1 MSARPISMLIA
12 ALGGEGGGVLTDWI
26 IAAAASCDL
35 PVQSTSIPGVAQ
47 RTGATTYYIE
57 IYPMPWRQLGGKRP
71 VLALAPGIGDVD
83 VVVASEFLEAGRAV
97 AAGLVTSDRTL
108 LIASTHR
115 SYAIAEKMTM
125 GDGRFDAEVL
135 MRAAEKNARSQ
146 LLFDMDA
153 VARTARAMINSVML
167 GAVAAAGGLPIPAA
181 AFEAAIRTGRSSD
194 ANLRGFR
201 AGFAAAERLAASRS
215 SPSPPSAGVSPPPTY
230 PAPLTSETI
239 ASGAMTR
246 LPLPACGVRDG
257 VRGRLRKLRLAIE
270 SLWRAPLTRSPH
282 AAQRREPADRSW
294 QPVGG
299 ERRAAPDH
307 PALARADA
315 AADARE
321 TPALRGGPEDEAA
334 RFGIAADIVSEGLRR
349 LVAYQDAAYARL
361 YLDRVARIAAADE
374 RAGARGRLTR
384 EVARHLA
391 LRMSYEDV
399 IRVAEVK
406 LAPGRM
412 ARIASQMNA
421 RPGEPVA
428 IVEFLK
434 PGIAEICSVLPP
446 FIARPITAIAERRG
460 WTDKLHWGME
470 IKTNSVFG
478 YLRLLALARLRRFR
492 PRSFRYQEEQRAI
505 EAWLALIIAA
515 AQKSDTLA
523 LEIVECARLI
533 TGYGDTLKRGA
544 ANYAAIERK
553 VIQPTLAGAMALSRG
568 IDAVAS
574 ARVAALADAEG
585 EALARCLA
593 EIAQMHDIGASALPG
608 LDQAED
614 FDGRAPS

>member
-57 IYPMPWRQLGGKRP
+57 IYPLPWRELAGKRP
-71 VLALAPGIGDVD
+71 ILALAPGIGDVD

-97 AAGLVTSDRTL
+97 AGGFVTPDRTL

-115 SYAIAEKMTM
+115 SHAIAEKMAM
-125 GDGRFDAEVL
+125 GDGRFDIAKL
-135 MRAAEKNARSQ
+135 TGAAEKNARSH

-153 VARTARAMINSVML
+153 VAKTAHVMINSVML
-167 GAVAAAGGLPIPAA
+167 GAVAASGGLPIPAA

-201 AGFAAAERLAASRS
+201 AGFAAAERLVAPRS
-215 SPSPPSAGVSPPPTY
+215 SPAPGGAGISHGKGRLSTGSQSRPPPG
-230 PAPLTSETI
+230 P
-239 ASGAMTR
+239 
-246 LPLPACGVRDG
+246 
-257 VRGRLRKLRLAIE
+257 
-270 SLWRAPLTRSPH
+270 SPDVVGG
-282 AAQRREPADRSW
+282 REPAAHVQQAER
-294 QPVGG
+294 G
-299 ERRAAPDH
+299 EGCAVCDN
-307 PALARADA
+307 PALAREEGAEA
-315 AADARE
+315 H
-321 TPALRGGPEDEAA
+321 GPLENEAA

-349 LVAYQDAAYARL
+349 LIGYQDVSYARL
-361 YLDRVARIAAADE
+361 YLDRLACIADADA

-399 IRVAEVK
+399 IRVAEAK
-406 LAPGRM
+406 IAPGRM

-421 RPGEPVA
+421 RPGEPLA

-446 FIARPITAIAERRG
+446 FIARPVTAIAERRG
-460 WTDKLHWGME
+460 WIDKFHWGME
-470 IKTNSVFG
+470 IKTNSVSG
-478 YLRLLALARLRRFR
+478 YLRLLALARLRRLR
-492 PRSFRYQEEQRAI
+492 PRSFRYKEEQAAI
-505 EAWLALIIAA
+505 DAWLALIVAA
-515 AQKSDTLA
+515 APKSDELA

-533 TGYGDTLKRGA
+533 KGYGDTLKRGC
-544 ANYAAIERK
+544 ANYAAIERN
-553 VIQPTLAGAMALSRG
+553 VIQPTLAGAIALSRG

-585 EALARCLA
+585 EALAKCLA
-593 EIAQMHDIGASALPG
+593 EIAHRHDVGAWPLPSGSA
-608 LDQAED
+608 
-614 FDGRAPS
+614 RAS

>member
-1 MSARPISMLIA
+1 MSARPVSMLIA

-26 IAAAASCDL
+26 IAAAASCGL

-57 IYPMPWRQLGGKRP
+57 VYPMPWRELGGKRP
-71 VLALAPGIGDVD
+71 LLALAPGIGDVD

-97 AAGLVTSDRTL
+97 AAGFVTPDRTL

-115 SYAIAEKMTM
+115 SHAIAEKIAM
-125 GDGRFDAEVL
+125 GDGRFDAARL
-135 MRAAEKNARSQ
+135 MGAAEENARSQ

-181 AFEAAIRTGRSSD
+181 ALEAAIRTGRSSD

-201 AGFAAAERLAASRS
+201 AGFAAAERLVAARS
-215 SPSPPSAGVSPPPTY
+215 SPAPRSAGISPPSLV
-230 PAPLTSETI
+230 SETI
-239 ASGAMTR
+239 ANGATR
-246 LPLPACGVRDG
+246 LSLGE
-257 VRGRLRKLRLAIE
+257 RGRLRKPGLAAE
-270 SLWRAPLTRSPH
+270 SLWRDLTRPSSPH
-282 AAQRREPADRSW
+282 AAQGREADLFR
-294 QPVGG
+294 QAGRG
-299 ERRAAPDH
+299 QGAPDH
-307 PALARADA
+307 PALAGERAA
-315 AADARE
+315 G
-321 TPALRGGPEDEAA
+321 TPALPGSLDNEAA
-334 RFGIAADIVSEGLRR
+334 RFGIAAELVSEGLRR

-361 YLDRVARIAAADE
+361 YLDRLSRIAEADE

-406 LAPGRM
+406 IAPGRM
-412 ARIASQMNA
+412 TRIASQMNA
-421 RPGEPVA
+421 GPREPVA

-446 FIARPITAIAERRG
+446 FIARPLTAIAERRG
-460 WTDKLHWGME
+460 WIDKFHWGME

-492 PRSFRYQEEQRAI
+492 PRSFRFKEEQRAI

-533 TGYGDTLKRGA
+533 KGYGDTLKRGA
-544 ANYAAIERK
+544 ANYAAIEGN
-553 VIQPTLAGAMALSRG
+553 VIQPALAGAMALSRG

-585 EALARCLA
+585 EALAKCLA
-593 EIAQMHDIGASALPG
+593 EIAQMHVGVSSLPSG
-608 LDQAED
+608 Q
-614 FDGRAPS
+614 G

>member
-12 ALGGEGGGVLTDWI
+12 ALGGEGGGVLTNWI

-57 IYPMPWRQLGGKRP
+57 IYPMASRELGGKRP

-83 VVVASEFLEAGRAV
+83 VVVASEFLEAGRVV
-97 AAGLVTSDRTL
+97 AGGFVTPDRTL

-115 SYAIAEKMTM
+115 SHAIAEKMAM
-125 GDGRFDAEVL
+125 GDGRFDAARL
-135 MRAAEKNARSQ
+135 MRVAEKNARSH

-153 VARTARAMINSVML
+153 VAKTARAMINSVML
-167 GAVAAAGGLPIPAA
+167 GAVAASGGLPIPAA
-181 AFEAAIRTGRSSD
+181 ALEAAIRMGRSSD

-201 AGFAAAERLAASRS
+201 AGFAAAERLVAQRS
-215 SPSPPSAGVSPPPTY
+215 SPPPGSAGVS
-230 PAPLTSETI
+230 S
-239 ASGAMTR
+239 
-246 LPLPACGVRDG
+246 PACPSTPPLRDG
-257 VRGRLRKLRLAIE
+257 LKN
-270 SLWRAPLTRSPH
+270 
-282 AAQRREPADRSW
+282 
-294 QPVGG
+294 
-299 ERRAAPDH
+299 
-307 PALARADA
+307 
-315 AADARE
+315 
-321 TPALRGGPEDEAA
+321 EAA
-334 RFGIAADIVSEGLRR
+334 RFGIAAEIVSEGLRR
-349 LVAYQDAAYARL
+349 LAAYQDASYARL
-361 YLDRVARIAAADE
+361 YVDRLARIAEADE

-399 IRVAEVK
+399 IRVAEAK
-406 LAPGRM
+406 IAPGRM

-446 FIARPITAIAERRG
+446 FMARPITAIAERRG
-460 WTDKLHWGME
+460 WTDKFHWGMQ
-470 IKTNSVFG
+470 IKTNSVSG

-492 PRSFRYQEEQRAI
+492 PRSFRYKEEQRAI

-515 AQKSDTLA
+515 APKSDQLA

-533 TGYGDTLKRGA
+533 KGYGDTLKRGA
-544 ANYAAIERK
+544 ANYAAIERN
-553 VIQPTLAGAMALSRG
+553 VIQPTLAGAIALSRG

-585 EALARCLA
+585 EALAKCLA
-593 EIAQMHDIGASALPG
+593 EIAQRHDGGASPLAGETDGLPRVND
-608 LDQAED
+608 LSCAAQL
-614 FDGRAPS
+614 PNP